1 LIPDDAFAEKHKRNL
16 AVADDTEEAIEYGR
30 WLFSQDCP
38 FVLGAAEL
46 GQVPDPDLPEVAF
59 AGRSNVGK
67 SSLIN
72 ALLGRRDLARAS
84 KSPGRTQQLNFFRLG
99 GRLMLADLPGYG
111 YAKAPKE
118 AITRWTA
125 LVEDY
130 FKGRAV
136 LRRSCLLIDSRHGLK
151 ESDHRV
157 MTLLDTAAQAYQVVL
172 TKCDKITEARLQAVV
187 GETAAALKNHPAS
200 LPEIIATSARE
211 GDGVALLRSA
221 LASLAKPGPG

>member
-1 LIPDDAFAEKHKRNL
+1 MTGDD
-16 AVADDTEEAIEYGR
+16 DEAIEYGR

-38 FVLGAAEL
+38 FVLGAAQLE
-46 GQVPDPDLPEVAF
+46 QVPDGALPEVAF

-118 AITRWTA
+118 VITKWTA

-136 LRRSCLLIDSRHGLK
+136 LRRTCLLIDARHGLK
-151 ESDHRV
+151 DSDHRV
-157 MTLLDTAAQAYQVVL
+157 MALLDAAAQAYQVVF
-172 TKCDKITEARLQAVV
+172 TKCDKITGARLRAVER
-187 GETAAALKNHPAS
+187 ETASALEGHPAALS
-200 LPEIIATSARE
+200 RILATSARE
-211 GDGVALLRSA
+211 GDGLAPLRSA
-221 LASLAKPGPG
+221 LAALARPGQ

>member
-1 LIPDDAFAEKHKRNL
+1 M
-16 AVADDTEEAIEYGR
+16 ADETDEAIKYGR
-30 WLFSQDCP
+30 WLFSQECT
-38 FVLGAAEL
+38 FVLGAAHLDQLPEE
-46 GQVPDPDLPEVAF
+46 DLPEVAF

-118 AITRWTA
+118 AISRWTA

-136 LRRSCLLIDSRHGLK
+136 LRRTCLLIDSRHGLK
-151 ESDHRV
+151 ESDHQV
-157 MTLLDTAAQAYQVVL
+157 MTLLDASAQAYQVVL
-172 TKCDKITEARLQAVV
+172 TKCDKISDARLRAVE
-187 GETAAALKNHPAS
+187 GETAAALKGHPAS
-200 LPEIIATSARE
+200 LPEIIATSARD
-211 GDGVALLRSA
+211 GDGVPLLRAA
-221 LASLAKPGPG
+221 LASLAKPGL

>member
-1 LIPDDAFAEKHKRNL
+1 M
-16 AVADDTEEAIEYGR
+16 ADDEAIEYGR

-38 FVLGAAEL
+38 FVLGAAQL
-46 GQVPDPDLPEVAF
+46 DQVPDQAVPEVAF

-111 YAKAPKE
+111 YAKAPRE
-118 AITRWTA
+118 AIAKWTA

-136 LRRSCLLIDSRHGLK
+136 LRRTCLLIDARHGPK
-151 ESDHRV
+151 DSDHRV
-157 MTLLDTAAQAYQVVL
+157 MALLDAAAQAYQVVF

-187 GETAAALKNHPAS
+187 GETAAALKGHPAA
-200 LPEIIATSARE
+200 LPEFIATSARE
-211 GDGVALLRSA
+211 GDGVALLRAA
-221 LASLAKPGPG
+221 LASLARPGQ

>member
-1 LIPDDAFAEKHKRNL
+1 
-16 AVADDTEEAIEYGR
+16 VADDNDEAIEYGR

-46 GQVPDPDLPEVAF
+46 GQVPDADLPEVAF

-84 KSPGRTQQLNFFRLG
+84 KLPGRTQQLNFFRLG
-99 GRLMLADLPGYG
+99 ARLMIADLPGYG

-118 AITRWTA
+118 AIARWTA

-136 LRRSCLLIDSRHGLK
+136 LRRTCLLIDSRHGLK

-157 MTLLDTAAQAYQVVL
+157 MTLLDAAAQAYQVVL
-172 TKCDKITEARLQAVV
+172 TKCDKITDARLQAVL
-187 GETAAALKNHPAS
+187 GETASALKSHPAS
-200 LPEIIATSARE
+200 LPEILATSARE
-211 GDGVALLRSA
+211 GDGMALLRSA
-221 LASLAKPGPG
+221 LASLAKPGSR